1 MDQHIS
7 FSKYS
12 DDKDFKNLFTSNEI
26 FDEQIN
32 EKNKILLRTPCDF
45 SHIDNLILSYDGQN
59 LFDSSTSHFGTIFD
73 LENILRTI
81 EDEFGKNFLI
91 IGITSSEKRHI
102 QYNPYPKENE
112 INHAE
117 THIKNIVL
125 NFLPSVLNYL
135 NINLD
140 NTNQIVAGAS
150 MGGLMSMK
158 TSILFPQFRNI
169 ISLSPAFWFGYPSIL
184 NDVQNLSNESST
196 YLYTGKKEGHI
207 FGDHV
212 KNIFPNNW
220 DLDFSN
226 NDNFYYSGVKNI
238 KESLDSNN
246 KKVIFSFQDNGGHN
260 ETSWAT
266 AILEILGKLI

>member
-1 MDQHIS
+1 MNQHIS
-7 FSKYS
+7 FSNYS
-12 DDKDFKNLFTSNEI
+12 DDKNFKNLFISNEI

-32 EKNKILLRTPCDF
+32 EKNKILFRKPGDF
-45 SHIDNLILSYDGQN
+45 SHIDNLILTYDGQN

-73 LENILRTI
+73 LENMLQTI
-81 EDEFGKNFLI
+81 ENEFEKNFLI
-91 IGITSSEKRHI
+91 IGITSNKKRHI

-117 THIKNIVL
+117 THIKNIVS

-135 NINLD
+135 NVD
-140 NTNQIVAGAS
+140 FENTNQIVAGAS
-150 MGGLMSMK
+150 MGGLMSIK

-169 ISLSPAFWFGYPSIL
+169 ISLSPAFWFGYPRVL
-184 NDVQNLSNESST
+184 YDVKNLSNESST

-212 KNIFPNNW
+212 KNIFSNDW

-226 NDNFYYSGVKNI
+226 NDDFYYSGVKKI
-238 KESLDSNN
+238 EDSLKSNN
-246 KKVIFSFQDNGGHN
+246 KTVIFSYQENGHHN

-266 AILEILGKLI
+266 AILDILGKLI

>member
-81 EDEFGKNFLI
+81 EDEFEKNFLI
-91 IGITSSEKRHI
+91 IGITSNEKRHI

-135 NINLD
+135 NINLE
-140 NTNQIVAGAS
+140 NTSQIVAGAS
-150 MGGLMSMK
+150 MGGLMSIK
-158 TSILFPQFRNI
+158 TSMLFPQFRNI

>member
-1 MDQHIS
+1 MI
-7 FSKYS
+7 
-12 DDKDFKNLFTSNEI
+12 KDFKSSLKFIDPKALIKPFSLTSKLVFKGHN
-26 FDEQIN
+26 F
-32 EKNKILLRTPCDF
+32 
-45 SHIDNLILSYDGQN
+45 ILSEGIA
-59 LFDSSTSHFGTIFD
+59 IFD

-91 IGITSSEKRHI
+91 IGITSNDKRHI

-135 NINLD
+135 NINLE

-158 TSILFPQFRNI
+158 TSILFPQFKNI
-169 ISLSPAFWFGYPSIL
+169 ISLSPAFWFGYPSVL
-184 NDVQNLSNESST
+184 NDVKNLSNESST

-226 NDNFYYSGVKNI
+226 NDDFYYSGVKNI
-238 KESLDSNN
+238 KDSFDSNN
-246 KKVIFSFQDNGGHN
+246 KKVIFSFQDNGRHN

>member
-73 LENILRTI
+73 LENILQTI
-81 EDEFGKNFLI
+81 EDELKKNFLI
-91 IGITSSEKRHI
+91 IGITSNEKRHI
-102 QYNPYPKENE
+102 QYNPYPKKNE

-125 NFLPSVLNYL
+125 NFLPSILNYL
-135 NINLD
+135 NVNFE

-150 MGGLMSMK
+150 MGGLMSIK

-169 ISLSPAFWFGYPSIL
+169 ISLSPAFWFGYPRVL
-184 NDVQNLSNESST
+184 FDVQNLSNESST

-212 KNIFPNNW
+212 KNIFSNDW

-226 NDNFYYSGVKNI
+226 NDDFYYSGVKKI
-238 KESLDSNN
+238 EDSLKSNN
-246 KKVIFSFQDNGGHN
+246 KTVIFSFQENGHHN

>member
-1 MDQHIS
+1 MNQHIS
-7 FSKYS
+7 FSNYS

-32 EKNKILLRTPCDF
+32 EKNKILFRLPSDF
-45 SHIDNLILSYDGQN
+45 SHIDNLILTYDGQN

-73 LENILRTI
+73 LENILRSI
-81 EDEFGKNFLI
+81 EEEYRKNFLI
-91 IGITSSEKRHI
+91 IGITSNEKRHI

-125 NFLPSVLNYL
+125 NFLPSVLNHL
-135 NINLD
+135 NISLE

-169 ISLSPAFWFGYPSIL
+169 ISLSPAFWFGYPSVL
-184 NDVQNLSNESST
+184 NDVKNLSNESST

-226 NDNFYYSGVKNI
+226 NDDFYFSGVKNI
-238 KESLDSNN
+238 KDSFDSNN
-246 KKVIFSFQDNGGHN
+246 KKVIFSSQDNGRHN

-266 AILEILGKLI
+266 AILEILGQLI

>member
-1 MDQHIS
+1 MNQHIS
-7 FSKYS
+7 FTNYS
-12 DDKDFKNLFTSNEI
+12 DDKNFKNLFISNEI

-32 EKNKILLRTPCDF
+32 EKNKILFRKPDDF
-45 SHIDNLILSYDGQN
+45 SHIDNMILTYDGQN

-73 LENILRTI
+73 LENILRII

-91 IGITSSEKRHI
+91 IGITSNEKRHI

-117 THIKNIVL
+117 RHIKNIVL

-158 TSILFPQFRNI
+158 TSILFPQFSNI
-169 ISLSPAFWFGYPSIL
+169 ISLSPAFWFGYPSVLHDIK
-184 NDVQNLSNESST
+184 NLSNESST

-226 NDNFYYSGVKNI
+226 NDDFYYSGVKNI
-238 KESLDSNN
+238 KDSFDSNN
-246 KKVIFSFQDNGGHN
+246 KKVIFSFQENGRHN

-266 AILEILGKLI
+266 AIFEILGKLI